1 MWHLLNTNYR
11 HCIQW
16 SLECILCPP
25 KEGLLSQDRN
35 RQNRRMRWT
44 TKQMA
49 AWKPGEAM
57 DLTHNKEAIL
67 RRKKINGSLWVK
79 FRTSLWA
86 HSWHCPMPR
95 HATLHS
101 SLQAQHRHS
110 HIPHGAGKAA
120 AALKLQTSSYW
131 HEKENREGTR
141 ERRGREGEKWE
152 EGRERSRGK
161 RTHFMCLFFFSFFF
175 FLICFFLPFFLLET
189 ANPTAN
195 RSDWKT
201 NCYGFSLVQRV
212 RQDISA
218 RGRQH
223 PSPVPTPTAGSW
235 HSAGHCQG
243 PSSPA
248 QPSAAVTVVNKLLLI
263 WFSLLESHE
272 CAGALSVLKSESR
285 DEVWSNHWLFPCP
298 LCSQSLTFISP
309 LGCFSEVL
317 QLELLEKCFG
327 KYFERYIEVL
337 SWERKAKPQKFPV
350 WDANVLFFFAQSK
363 SFAIM

>member
-1 MWHLLNTNYR
+1 
-11 HCIQW
+11 
-16 SLECILCPP
+16 
-25 KEGLLSQDRN
+25 
-35 RQNRRMRWT
+35 MRWT

-49 AWKPGEAM
+49 ARKPGEAT
-57 DLTHNKEAIL
+57 DLTHSKEAIL
-67 RRKKINGSLWVK
+67 RRKKINGTLWVK

-101 SLQAQHRHS
+101 SLQAQRRHS
-110 HIPHGAGKAA
+110 HIPHGAGKTA

-131 HEKENREGTR
+131 HEKENREGTG

-152 EGRERSRGK
+152 EGREGSRGK
-161 RTHFMCLFFFSFFF
+161 RTHFVRLFFFSFLLFAFF
-175 FLICFFLPFFLLET
+175 SLFLLET

-201 NCYGFSLVQRV
+201 NCYGYSLVQRV

-223 PSPVPTPTAGSW
+223 PSPVPAPKAGSW

-243 PSSPA
+243 PSGPA
-248 QPSAAVTVVNKLLLI
+248 QPSAAVAVVKKLLLI

-272 CAGALSVLKSESR
+272 CSQSSISAESR
-285 DEVWSNHWLFPCP
+285 RAEMRSEAF
-298 LCSQSLTFISP
+298 T
-309 LGCFSEVL
+309 GFSH
-317 QLELLEKCFG
+317 
-327 KYFERYIEVL
+327 
-337 SWERKAKPQKFPV
+337 
-350 WDANVLFFFAQSK
+350 VLFAASLWL
-363 SFAIM
+363 SFLPWDVFHKYYN